1 MQNTETTRA
10 ASLLVAIGVG
20 LFGCGDNLTHRAG
33 FGEDSGV
40 FECLP
45 NLDGQVEGDELP
57 VAFGVST
64 AYLVSPSGAEQQV
77 DVAGSVD
84 DTGRL
89 AWNWTSSTAGDETV
103 LFAPTAITERWYDA
117 QFSDGEFAVP
127 LDASGTVEAVYR
139 RDDTALWLLGMASAQ
154 SDPAEGQTL
163 IVYDEPVVLY
173 SLPIELDAQWSS
185 VGTYSNGLLR
195 GQPIAG
201 QDEYT
206 GVVDALGQM
215 HLPGVTFAY
224 AHRVRLDVT
233 AQTIVGDPVTQRQI
247 SFVSECF
254 GEVARA
260 TSRLGE
266 GEPDFQVATEVRR
279 FTFGAQ

>member
-1 MQNTETTRA
+1 LLA
-10 ASLLVAIGVG
+10 ALGVG

-45 NLDGQVEGDELP
+45 NLDGQLDGDELP

-64 AYLVSPSGAEQQV
+64 AYLVSPSGAEQEV

-89 AWNWTSSTAGDETV
+89 VWNWTFSVTDDETV
-103 LFAPTAITERWYDA
+103 WFAPTAITERWYDA
-117 QFSDGEFAVP
+117 HFSDGEFAIP

-139 RDDTALWLLGMASAQ
+139 RDDTALWLLGMASVEA
-154 SDPAEGQTL
+154 DPAEGQTL

-173 SLPIELDAQWSS
+173 ALPIELEAEWSS
-185 VGTYSNGLLR
+185 VGTYSNGFLR

-206 GVVDALGQM
+206 GAVDALGQM

-224 AHRVRLDVT
+224 AYRVRLDVT
-233 AQTIVGDPVTQRQI
+233 AQTIVGDPVTQRQV

-254 GEVARA
+254 GEIARA

-266 GEPDFQVATEVRR
+266 GEPDFDTATEVRR
-279 FTFGAQ
+279 FTFDAH

>member
-173 SLPIELDAQWSS
+173 SLTRASS
-185 VGTYSNGLLR
+185 
-195 GQPIAG
+195 
-201 QDEYT
+201 
-206 GVVDALGQM
+206 
-215 HLPGVTFAY
+215 
-224 AHRVRLDVT
+224 
-233 AQTIVGDPVTQRQI
+233 I
-247 SFVSECF
+247 SW
-254 GEVARA
+254 
-260 TSRLGE
+260 
-266 GEPDFQVATEVRR
+266 
-279 FTFGAQ
+279 